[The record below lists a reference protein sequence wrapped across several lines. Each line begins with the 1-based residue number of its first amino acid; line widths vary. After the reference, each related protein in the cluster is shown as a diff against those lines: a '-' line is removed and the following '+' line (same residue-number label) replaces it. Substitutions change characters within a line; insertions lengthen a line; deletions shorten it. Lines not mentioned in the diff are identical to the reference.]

1 MSSFNVK
8 GRIHQ
13 IGSVEQITEK
23 FRKCEFVIELDADSK
38 YPQTVLFQA
47 TGDRSEMVADFYSVG
62 DEVAVEFNIRGREW
76 TNPETGV
83 ARFFNSL
90 EVWKIEGEGTAPA
103 PSEKPEDDEVPTGP
117 DYDGDTVF

>member
-47 TGDRSEMVADFYSVG
+47 TGDRSEMVAG
-62 DEVAVEFNIRGREW
+62 LLLGR
-76 TNPETGV
+76 
-83 ARFFNSL
+83 
-90 EVWKIEGEGTAPA
+90 
-103 PSEKPEDDEVPTGP
+103 
-117 DYDGDTVF
+117 